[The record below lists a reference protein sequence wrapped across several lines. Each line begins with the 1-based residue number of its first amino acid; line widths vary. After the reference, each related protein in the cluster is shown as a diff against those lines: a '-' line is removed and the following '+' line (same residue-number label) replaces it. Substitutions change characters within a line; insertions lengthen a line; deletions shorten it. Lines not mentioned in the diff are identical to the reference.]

1 MQHNLVDLIVYLAKR
16 LRMGDSISDIMTD
29 GSKKYDKSEIS
40 AAYSWILQRYP
51 PGKTTSQPDT
61 SLNGYKRL
69 AKEISARNK
78 AKLHHSEDIEHNHRV
93 LHYAERLLITPDA
106 YGYLLELVEIE
117 IIDQTT
123 MEAIIDKVMF
133 HSAEQITL
141 ESVKLMIQEY
151 LFESQKVA
159 KVHSSFLRGS
169 ESIN

>member
-16 LRMGDSISDIMTD
+16 IRMGDSISEIMSD
-29 GSKKYDKSEIS
+29 GSKSFDNSQIS

-51 PGKTTSQPDT
+51 SGKTSQPDT
-61 SLNGYKRL
+61 TLNGYKRL
-69 AKEISARNK
+69 AKEISGRSK
-78 AKLHHSEDIEHNHRV
+78 AKYHNSEEIDHNHRV

-123 MEAIIDKVMF
+123 METIIDKVMF
-133 HSAEQITL
+133 QSAERITL
-141 ESVKLMIQEY
+141 DSVKNMIEEY

-159 KVHSSFLRGS
+159 RVHSSFLRGS

>member
-1 MQHNLVDLIVYLAKR
+1 MQHNIVDLIVYMAKR
-16 LRMGDSISDIMTD
+16 IRTGDSIAEIMSE
-29 GSKKYDKSEIS
+29 GAKKFDKSEIS

-51 PGKTTSQPDT
+51 SGKAPQPDT

-69 AKEISARNK
+69 AKEIKGKKNNAVTKPDDS
-78 AKLHHSEDIEHNHRV
+78 DHNHRV

-106 YGYLLELVEIE
+106 YGYLLELVEID

-133 HSAEQITL
+133 HSTERITL
-141 ESVKLMIQEY
+141 ESVKVMIQEY